1 MLAFLHPFLSIF
13 CRYITYFVG
22 TNDMLV
28 GLHVP
33 TNFQIIPKKVRKGI
47 MGGGGGGKCPP
58 NVPEKVRKCIMGGG
72 GGNASGG
79 IRKETSAKFG
89 IHCLK
94 FNFIMHLNPN
104 F

>member
-1 MLAFLHPFLSIF
+1 
-13 CRYITYFVG
+13 
-22 TNDMLV
+22 MLV

-47 MGGGGGGKCPP
+47 MGGGGGGQVPPKCTGKSP
-58 NVPEKVRKCIMGGG
+58 KMHYGGG